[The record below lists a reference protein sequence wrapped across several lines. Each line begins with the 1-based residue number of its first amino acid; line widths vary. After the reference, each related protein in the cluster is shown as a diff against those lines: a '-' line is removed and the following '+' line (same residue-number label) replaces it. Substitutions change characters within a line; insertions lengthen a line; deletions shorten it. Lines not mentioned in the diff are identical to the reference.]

1 MLNHGLRG
9 HFLFLTSICDR
20 DYPFLMK
27 GGTDSELNGRDC
39 RVARKSK
46 FLYSIQGTN
55 HRQARKFGDPDEIR
69 QGEDM
74 RRRQKIFLFLLLF
87 GSLAVVSSFSS
98 SSQKT
103 EPLNK
108 ITATKESEDF
118 WGKWEGFMEGK
129 IKLQLVFEIVKNKD
143 NTLQCL
149 YSMPLQG
156 LNGEPVQS
164 FSIEGT
170 TVNIT
175 IPLVMFTYSG
185 SLKEDHLTIEGVLI
199 WRGESGP
206 KLILKKVI
214 NISSPFR
221 PQTPQKPYPYM
232 EQDVKFSNLYDNIV
246 LAGTL
251 TYPRSG
257 GPFPAAI
264 LISGA
269 GPQDRNEEGFGGH
282 RFFQVLADDLTKRG
296 IAVLRYDDRG
306 TAKSTGKYYDATVF
320 DFAND
325 AEAGLDFLKTIPFI
339 DKDKIGFIGHSEGGF
354 VAQIVGGRRAET
366 AFIILMAGP
375 VMPTVDILK
384 FQMKGASDRTAVLGE
399 KTENITALLDNA
411 LDIALKEEGMP
422 AVRNKM
428 ASLFNNSN
436 LPDEQ
441 KKSFTDMFCAPEM
454 IFAVKTN
461 PADYLAK
468 VKCPILAL
476 GGTKDM
482 AVPAKENHEA
492 LRQIMAK
499 LGHSNYEIVEF
510 PNMNHFFQT
519 TTNGMFYYVPQIKE
533 TMSPVAMKTMGDWI
547 LKTMGKKT
555 N

>member
-1 MLNHGLRG
+1 MS
-9 HFLFLTSICDR
+9 T
-20 DYPFLMK
+20 
-27 GGTDSELNGRDC
+27 
-39 RVARKSK
+39 
-46 FLYSIQGTN
+46 
-55 HRQARKFGDPDEIR
+55 
-69 QGEDM
+69 
-74 RRRQKIFLFLLLF
+74 
-87 GSLAVVSSFSS
+87 
-98 SSQKT
+98 
-103 EPLNK
+103 
-108 ITATKESEDF
+108 EDF
-118 WGKWEGFMEGK
+118 SITGK
-129 IKLQLVFEIVKNKD
+129 
-143 NTLQCL
+143 
-149 YSMPLQG
+149 
-156 LNGEPVQS
+156 S
-164 FSIEGT
+164 FKAMLSFINIRFEGT
-170 TVNIT
+170 LRENKAQIDAIIT
-175 IPLVMFTYSG
+175 TGNEKTPILFNKVDKISA
-185 SLKEDHLTIEGVLI
+185 VL
-199 WRGESGP
+199 RS
-206 KLILKKVI
+206 
-214 NISSPFR
+214 
-221 PQTPQKPYPYM
+221 QTPVPPYPY
-232 EQDVKFSNLYDNIV
+232 EENEVEFINKSD
-246 LAGTL
+246 GTKL
-251 TYPRSG
+251 SGTMTYPKTG
-257 GPFPAAI
+257 AHFPGAI
-264 LISGA
+264 LLTGA

-306 TAKSTGKYYDATVF
+306 TAKSTGTYDDATVF

-354 VAQIVGGRRAET
+354 VAQIASGRRAET

-384 FQMKGASDRTAVLGE
+384 FQNKGASDRAAFLGE
-399 KTENITALLDNA
+399 KTENITALLDKA
-411 LDIALKEEGMP
+411 LDIALKEESLS

-476 GGTKDM
+476 GGTQDM

-499 LGHSNYEIVEF
+499 LGRSNYEIVEF
-510 PNMNHFFQT
+510 PDMNHFFQT

-547 LKTMGKKT
+547 LKTTGKKT